1 MCKKLKNNKGSTL
14 TLAIFALVLITIF
27 IGVIYSQI
35 SNQIKLNK
43 STETYIGEKY
53 LAESGVEIGLS
64 EYLKTIRLDGSVIE
78 NKIDRL
84 PLEIVKQYL
93 LQAKYINNNSGNI
106 EDSINNIL
114 QKIES
119 KNPDLVEIKKLIETL
134 LNSPNLGSN
143 NHEKRL
149 VREEILIA
157 KEYLSNIMFGN
168 QNPVINIKYIIGR
181 CIINMDLCVRDM
193 NNNFKISSTD
203 KEAHNYIRDIKN
215 KLLDINNN
223 IQNFIG
229 NPHSIQ
235 NLRIYINELN
245 KSIENIKRIKDV
257 KDFNIL
263 NQADM
268 KKIYGN
274 YLTEDLFNI
283 FSNRISTISLEL
295 ELLKEYIQNELSK
308 LDPNLAPDNKLYLYV
323 DDELECTGKEGRYFK
338 SKISISDDREYDRS
352 FIKEETST
360 KYEIL
365 KEGAYIKIPIKIESI
380 SGKYK
385 IESKINVVV
394 DKIMSDKNYNIKYE
408 VISWDKK

>member
-14 TLAIFALVLITIF
+14 TLVIFALVLITIF
-27 IGVIYSQI
+27 IGMIYSQM

-43 STETYIGEKY
+43 STEDYIGEKY

-64 EYLKTIRLDGSVIE
+64 KYLKTIRLEGSVTE

-119 KNPDLVEIKKLIETL
+119 KNSDLVEIKELIEML
-134 LNSPNLGSN
+134 LNLPNLGSN
-143 NHEKRL
+143 NHEKKL
-149 VREEILIA
+149 VREEIFIA
-157 KEYLSNIMFGN
+157 KEYLSNIMLGT
-168 QNPVINIKYIIGR
+168 QNAVINIKFIIRR
-181 CIINMDLCVRDM
+181 CIRNIDLCVRDM
-193 NNNFKISSTD
+193 NNSFKILSTD

-223 IQNFIG
+223 IQNFVG

-245 KSIENIKRIKDV
+245 KSIDNIKKIKDV

-268 KKIYGN
+268 KNIYGN
-274 YLTEDLFNI
+274 YLTEELFKI
-283 FSNRISTISLEL
+283 FSNRINTISLEL

-323 DDELECTGKEGRYFK
+323 DDELECTGKEGRDFK
-338 SKISISDDREYDRS
+338 SKISIYDDREYDRS

>member
-14 TLAIFALVLITIF
+14 TLVIFALVLITIF
-27 IGVIYSQI
+27 IGMIYSQI

-43 STETYIGEKY
+43 STEDYIGEKY

-64 EYLKTIRLDGSVIE
+64 KYLKTIRLEGSVTE

-84 PLEIVKQYL
+84 PLEIVNQYL

-106 EDSINNIL
+106 EDSINIIL

-119 KNPDLVEIKKLIETL
+119 KNSDLVEIKELIEML
-134 LNSPNLGSN
+134 LNLPNLGSN
-143 NHEKRL
+143 NHEKKL
-149 VREEILIA
+149 VREEIFIA
-157 KEYLSNIMFGN
+157 KEYLSNIMLGN
-168 QNPVINIKYIIGR
+168 QNTVTNIKFIIGK
-181 CIINMDLCVRDM
+181 CIRNIDLCVRDM
-193 NNNFKISSTD
+193 NNSFKISSTD

-223 IQNFIG
+223 IQNFVG

-235 NLRIYINELN
+235 NLRTYINELN
-245 KSIENIKRIKDV
+245 KSIDNIKKIKNV

-268 KKIYGN
+268 KNIYGN
-274 YLTEDLFNI
+274 YLTEELFKI
-283 FSNRISTISLEL
+283 FSNRINTISLEL

-308 LDPNLAPDNKLYLYV
+308 LDPNLAPDNKLYLYI
-323 DDELECTGKEGRYFK
+323 DDELECTGKEGRDFN
-338 SKISISDDREYDRS
+338 SKISIYDDREYDRS
-352 FIKEETST
+352 FIKEEAIT

>member
-64 EYLKTIRLDGSVIE
+64 EYLKTIRLDGSVTE
-78 NKIDRL
+78 NKMDRL
-84 PLEIVKQYL
+84 PLEIIKQYL

-106 EDSINNIL
+106 EDGINNIL

-119 KNPDLVEIKKLIETL
+119 KNPDLVEIKKLIKTL

-168 QNPVINIKYIIGR
+168 QNPVINIKCIIGR
-181 CIINMDLCVRDM
+181 CIRNMDLCVRDM
-193 NNNFKISSTD
+193 NDNFKISSTD

-323 DDELECTGKEGRYFK
+323 DDELECTGKEGRDFK

>member
-64 EYLKTIRLDGSVIE
+64 EYLKTIRIDGSVTE
-78 NKIDRL
+78 NKMDRL
-84 PLEIVKQYL
+84 PLEIIKKYL

-106 EDSINNIL
+106 EDGINNIL

-181 CIINMDLCVRDM
+181 CIRNMDLCVRDM
-193 NNNFKISSTD
+193 NDNFKISSTD

-229 NPHSIQ
+229 KPHSIQ

-245 KSIENIKRIKDV
+245 KSIENIKKIKGV

-323 DDELECTGKEGRYFK
+323 DDELECTGKEGRDFK